1 MIGSCLF
8 FVFIELIYLLSHWFS
23 YGENR
28 LVKMDSV
35 IFFLV
40 FQANLMHFWPLFH
53 IMATEEHWPEMGE
66 WPLELQ
72 LLYFSFRHICVNY
85 EDHNCPLQELY
96 KKDQRIFSE
105 AAIVRVLQKSCS
117 WIISQYSQKTPVLE
131 SLFDKV
137 ADLKACNFIKKVLRH
152 RCFRVNIAKF
162 LRTPTG

>member
-66 WPLELQ
+66 RPLELQ
-72 LLYFSFRHICVNY
+72 LIYFSFQHTCVNMRIITVPY
-85 EDHNCPLQELY
+85 KNYIKRIRGYFQKLPSYVFY
-96 KKDQRIFSE
+96 KKLFLNNLAIFTE
-105 AAIVRVLQKSCS
+105 NTRVGVSF
-117 WIISQYSQKTPVLE
+117 W
-131 SLFDKV
+131 
-137 ADLKACNFIKKVLRH
+137 
-152 RCFRVNIAKF
+152 
-162 LRTPTG
+162 